1 MSPLLTLLPG
11 TPTWSDEDGAAVRAL
26 LVTPSGQHLMRRLL
40 WARPEVAGTEPEAR
54 RIRSDERAGFEA
66 CIQEILNLATP
77 SS

>member
-1 MSPLLTLLPG
+1 MTPLLTLLPG